1 MNFTIRKWILRF
13 PSLILIRS
21 WMKNVKFKRHQ
32 NLSLYRFIKIFLD
45 NIQKDDLINRANGV
59 AYNFILAIFPAII
72 FLFTLTPYI
81 AQYFPQVN
89 RNSIMEFLGGMM
101 PGSMYEVISSTIFDI
116 INNQRGGLLTFGFLF
131 ALYLSTNGMMALMRA
146 FNACYQTVE
155 RRSGFK
161 MRITA
166 TGLTFMLAIVLIMAV
181 VLLIVGQF
189 VINYATTNL
198 SKFSQY
204 NFNEFSIYMVLGLRF
219 LIIFVVFFL
228 AISFIYYFGPAVH
241 YNWSFFSIG
250 SFLATLGSLG
260 ISYGFSYYITN
271 FGTYNK
277 VYGSIGVLIA
287 LMIWVQLITVVLLF
301 GYEINA
307 SLHHGIKIEAIELH
321 KRQMRIA
328 NLESDKR
335 DN

>member
-1 MNFTIRKWILRF
+1 
-13 PSLILIRS
+13 
-21 WMKNVKFKRHQ
+21 MKSVKFKRHQ

-59 AYNFILAIFPAII
+59 AFNFILAIFPAII

-89 RNSIMEFLGGMM
+89 RNSIMEFIGGIM
-101 PGSMYEVISSTIFDI
+101 PASMYEVISSTIFDI
-116 INNQRGGLLTFGFLF
+116 ISNQRGGLLTFGFLF
-131 ALYLSTNGMMALMRA
+131 ALYLSTNGMMALMGA

-155 RRSGFK
+155 RRSGIR

-189 VINYATTNL
+189 LINYATTNL
-198 SKFSQY
+198 SEFSHINLDNY
-204 NFNEFSIYMVLGLRF
+204 SIYMILGLRF
-219 LIIFVVFFL
+219 LIIFVMFFI

-250 SFLATLGSLG
+250 GFLATLGSLG

-287 LMIWVQLITVVLLF
+287 LMIWVQLITMVLLF

-307 SLHHGIKIEAIELH
+307 SLHHGIKVEAIELH
-321 KRQMRIA
+321 KRQMRIVNNTEA
-328 NLESDKR
+328 QN
-335 DN
+335 N

>member
-1 MNFTIRKWILRF
+1 M
-13 PSLILIRS
+13 LIRR
-21 WMKNVKFKRHQ
+21 WMKMVKFKSHH
-32 NLSLYRFIKIFLD
+32 NLSLYRFIKIFIA

-59 AYNFILAIFPAII
+59 AYNFILAIFPAVI

-81 AQYFPQVN
+81 ARYFPQVN
-89 RNSIMEFLGGMM
+89 RNSIMEFMGEML
-101 PGSMYEVISSTIFDI
+101 PTSMYEVISSTVFDI
-116 INNQRGGLLTFGFLF
+116 ISNQRGGLLTFGFLF

-155 RRSGFK
+155 RRSGFR

-166 TGLTFMLAIVLIMAV
+166 TGLTFMLAVVVIMAV
-181 VLLIVGQF
+181 AFLVVGQF
-189 VINYATTNL
+189 VIDYVTNNL
-198 SKFSQY
+198 FSFSHF
-204 NFNEFSIYMVLGLRF
+204 NFDSYTIYLLLGLRF
-219 LIIFVVFFL
+219 LVIFVMFFF

-241 YNWSFFSIG
+241 YNWRFFSIG

-260 ISYGFSYYITN
+260 ISYGFSFYITN

-307 SLHHGIKIEAIELH
+307 SLHHGIKLEAIELH

-328 NLESDKR
+328 NQGEQ
-335 DN
+335 